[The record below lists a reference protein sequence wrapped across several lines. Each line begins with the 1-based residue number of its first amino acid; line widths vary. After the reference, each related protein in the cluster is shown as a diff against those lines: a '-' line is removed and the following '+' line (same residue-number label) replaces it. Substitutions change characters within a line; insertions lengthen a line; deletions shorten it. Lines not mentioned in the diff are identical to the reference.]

1 MGLGGTQATAALAAP
16 RPNSGVSINRE
27 KNSMYYIAMRLL
39 TTTLAI
45 ALACLPLLADE
56 KSEKAKAD
64 ARLDDAASL
73 FSEIMETPDKAIPQS
88 LLDKS
93 ACIVLVPGLKKGAF
107 IVGGKYGRGFALC
120 RANGEGW
127 GPPAAVD
134 IEGGSFGLQ
143 VGFASSDVVLLIMN
157 ERGMKRLAT
166 SKFTIG
172 GEATAAAGPVGRD
185 ATAQT
190 DALLTAEILSWS
202 RSRGIFAG
210 VSLDGAT
217 LRSDLG
223 ENQALYGQRW
233 NNKQILTSGVQPP
246 ASAEKL
252 LALLNKYSA
261 RQTH

>member
-1 MGLGGTQATAALAAP
+1 MLVVSLG
-16 RPNSGVSINRE
+16 
-27 KNSMYYIAMRLL
+27 
-39 TTTLAI
+39 
-45 ALACLPLLADE
+45 CLPLLAKKD
-56 KSEKAKAD
+56 EKAKAD
-64 ARLDDAASL
+64 ERLDDAASL
-73 FSEIMETPDKAIPQS
+73 FSEIMATPDKSIPQS

-93 ACIVLVPGLKKGAF
+93 SCIVLVPGLKKGAF
-107 IVGGKYGRGFALC
+107 VVGGKYGRGFALC
-120 RANGEGW
+120 RAMSGQGW

-143 VGFASSDVVLLIMN
+143 VGYASSDVVLLIMN
-157 ERGMKRLAT
+157 ERGMRRLFS

-185 ATAQT
+185 VTAQT

-202 RSRGIFAG
+202 RSRGLFGG

-217 LRSDLG
+217 LRSDIN

-233 NNKQILTSGVQPP
+233 DNKQILSSGVQPP
-246 ASAEKL
+246 ESAAKL

>member
-1 MGLGGTQATAALAAP
+1 ML
-16 RPNSGVSINRE
+16 GVS
-27 KNSMYYIAMRLL
+27 LG
-39 TTTLAI
+39 
-45 ALACLPLLADE
+45 CLPLLAKKD
-56 KSEKAKAD
+56 EKAKAD

-73 FSEIMETPDKAIPQS
+73 FSEIMATPDKSIPQS

-93 ACIVLVPGLKKGAF
+93 SCIVLVPGLKKGAF
-107 IVGGKYGRGFALC
+107 VVGGKYGRGFALC
-120 RANGEGW
+120 RATSGQGW

-143 VGFASSDVVLLIMN
+143 FGYASSDVVLLIMN
-157 ERGMKRLAT
+157 ERGMRRLFS

-185 ATAQT
+185 VTAQT

-202 RSRGIFAG
+202 RSRGLFGG

-217 LRSDLG
+217 LRSDVN
-223 ENQALYGQRW
+223 ENEALYGQRW
-233 NNKQILTSGVQPP
+233 DNKQILTSGVQLPE
-246 ASAEKL
+246 SAGKL
-252 LALLNKYSA
+252 LQLLSKYSP